1 MDFTETASTV
11 EVSSVL
17 TLDSPRAVAKALDSI
32 ETRLVHPVGERRR
45 IGVRSF
51 DAWRL
56 DSDCVIQISGT
67 WKALVASISVNK
79 K

>member
-17 TLDSPRAVAKALDSI
+17 TLNSPRAVGNALDSI
-32 ETRLVHPVGERRR
+32 ETRLMHPAGERRR
-45 IGVRSF
+45 LSVRSF

-67 WKALVASISVNK
+67 WKALVASISMNEK
-79 K
+79 